1 MGGAVNNRAAIRTR
15 IAYSVC
21 CLAVSLVLTL
31 WFVVPAGEANFA
43 ADSLVGPS
51 TWPRAMLLG
60 IACCAGLLVLRNA
73 LLYSEA
79 GRDGAQPARAAFGDE
94 FDNRKAALGVIIL
107 ILYVGAIPL
116 IGFAIATA
124 GFFLL
129 WLPYG
134 GVRKPHVVVS
144 VAVIGTIA
152 LLYTFVK
159 LTMMPLDRGTGVF
172 DSLTVALYRLL
183 GIY

>member
-1 MGGAVNNRAAIRTR
+1 
-15 IAYSVC
+15 
-21 CLAVSLVLTL
+21 
-31 WFVVPAGEANFA
+31 
-43 ADSLVGPS
+43 
-51 TWPRAMLLG
+51 MLLG

-73 LLYSEA
+73 FLYSEA
-79 GRDGAQPARAAFGDE
+79 ARDGAQAARASSGDE

-107 ILYVGAIPL
+107 ILYVGAIPV
-116 IGFAIATA
+116 IGFAMATA

-134 GVRKPHVVVS
+134 GVRKQHVVVS
-144 VAVIGTIA
+144 VTIVGTIA

-159 LTMMPLDRGTGVF
+159 LTTMPLDRGIGVF
-172 DSLTVALYRLL
+172 DSLTVSIYRLL